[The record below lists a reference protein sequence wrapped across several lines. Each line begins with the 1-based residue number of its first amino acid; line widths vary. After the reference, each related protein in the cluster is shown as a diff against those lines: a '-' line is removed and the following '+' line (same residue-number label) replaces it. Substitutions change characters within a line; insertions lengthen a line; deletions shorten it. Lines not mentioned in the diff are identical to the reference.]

1 MYLLHCNCFPI
12 AKLNLNFGSM
22 LSKKRCI
29 FFENTASTRLYP
41 CCSPSQCCS
50 FYWLS
55 PPLSNPVRLLAY
67 GQRLTSVP
75 SRTHSKY
82 VRSASPT
89 HTRSYLRLWKRH
101 ETTAPS
107 GWSCTINLATRFI
120 YAIRATISKY
130 AAINTHTGNWAK
142 SGDRVASRNTRDFGK
157 SVDKSTIRSTR
168 RISVIHQEFYNLQ
181 FTECY
186 YWSKYMIS
194 LRSYSLCGRFG

>member
-1 MYLLHCNCFPI
+1 
-12 AKLNLNFGSM
+12 M
-22 LSKKRCI
+22 LPRNARF
-29 FFENTASTRLYP
+29 FFENTTSTRLYP

-55 PPLSNPVRLLAY
+55 PPLSNPVRLHAS

-75 SRTHSKY
+75 SRTQSKY
-82 VRSASPT
+82 VRSAWPT

-101 ETTAPS
+101 ETTVPS
-107 GWSCTINLATRFI
+107 GWSCTINFATRFI

-157 SVDKSTIRSTR
+157 SVEESTIRSTR
-168 RISVIHQEFYNLQ
+168 KITNCQASTRCKSSWCFA
-181 FTECY
+181 
-186 YWSKYMIS
+186 S
-194 LRSYSLCGRFG
+194 GRE